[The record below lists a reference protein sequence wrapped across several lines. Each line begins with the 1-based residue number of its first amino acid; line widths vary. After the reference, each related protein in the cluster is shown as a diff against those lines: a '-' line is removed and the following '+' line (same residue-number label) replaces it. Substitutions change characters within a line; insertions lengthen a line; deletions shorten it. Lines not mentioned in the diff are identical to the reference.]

1 MKPLRLHIDKKS
13 VKILQFGLPAVLA
26 VLVYTIHY
34 LISSESGNYYV
45 IMNVGKQLLEHA
57 MMSLTLLVG
66 GALLFDYEIKRN
78 GNDRR

>member
-1 MKPLRLHIDKKS
+1 
-13 VKILQFGLPAVLA
+13 
-26 VLVYTIHY
+26 
-34 LISSESGNYYV
+34 
-45 IMNVGKQLLEHA
+45 MNVGKQLLEHA